1 MNSMPRK
8 PLRLVAALLCFF
20 ILLVTLVRLMSD
32 WRIPRSPI
40 QTVSIESSPAPAP
53 PTAAPPPQP
62 LPAAPENSP
71 PPKPAPPLAPASIN
85 EARVREILRRE
96 FDGLAE
102 TRRPDGG
109 YSLALQGRFRHLA
122 AAVPGTGPGALPRC
136 HCAADGVL
144 HAHSS
149 AAPIRHSQ

>member
-1 MNSMPRK
+1 MKN
-8 PLRLVAALLCFF
+8 CF
-20 ILLVTLVRLMSD
+20 TNA
-32 WRIPRSPI
+32 
-40 QTVSIESSPAPAP
+40 TVMWTE
-53 PTAAPPPQP
+53 
-62 LPAAPENSP
+62 
-71 PPKPAPPLAPASIN
+71 
-85 EARVREILRRE
+85 REILRRE